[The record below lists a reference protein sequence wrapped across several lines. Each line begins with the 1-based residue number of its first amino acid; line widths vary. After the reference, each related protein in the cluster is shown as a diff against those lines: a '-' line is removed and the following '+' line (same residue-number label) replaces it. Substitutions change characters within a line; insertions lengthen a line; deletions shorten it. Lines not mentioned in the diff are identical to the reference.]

1 MPVGP
6 DRLAAWIHPL
16 LAAAS
21 LGFLF
26 YVASLGL
33 RSRERGGHALRPRH
47 ARLAPYA
54 FGAMLFNAAFGVVSV
69 WLWRPDLE
77 RDQGAHFLVGAAVV
91 TVLTLAAWLSRRLPG
106 DELARRLHPLLG
118 MLALLLASL
127 QVFLGLP
134 LLPL

>member
-1 MPVGP
+1 MPARP
-6 DRLAAWIHPL
+6 DHLVAWIHPL

-21 LGFLF
+21 LVLLF

-54 FGAMLFNAAFGVVSV
+54 LVAMLFNAVFGAVSA

-77 RDQGAHFLVGAAVV
+77 RDWNAHLLVGIAIVV
-91 TVLTLAAWLSRRLPG
+91 LLALAAWLSRRLP
-106 DELARRLHPLLG
+106 DDDLARQLHPLLG

>member
-1 MPVGP
+1 MPIGP
-6 DRLAAWIHPL
+6 DRLAAWLHPL
-16 LAAAS
+16 VAAGSLA
-21 LGFLF
+21 LLF
-26 YVASLGL
+26 YAASLGL
-33 RSRERGGHALRPRH
+33 RSRERGGRALRPRH
-47 ARLAPYA
+47 ARVAPYA
-54 FGAMLFNAAFGVVSV
+54 FWAMLFNAGFGVLSV

-77 RDQGAHFLVGAAVV
+77 RAQGAHFSVGAAVV
-91 TVLTLAAWLSRRLPG
+91 AVLAAAAWLSRRLPG